1 MSSSDKT
8 LFGQFGMQFRRHV
21 ARCAYVLLFVVWF
34 SLVGWKAVVSGCG
47 LMTISVFIDGPVDAG
62 FVCGAGQINAE
73 DCQEPCSKLL

>member
-8 LFGQFGMQFRRHV
+8 LFGQFGMQFCRQV

-47 LMTISVFIDGPVDAG
+47 FWLWFDDDFG
-62 FVCGAGQINAE
+62 FH
-73 DCQEPCSKLL
+73 